1 MVLIFLEA
9 KKIENTADKYDAQA
23 IYLKDFF
30 EDNRVN
36 R

>member
-9 KKIENTADKYDAQA
+9 KKIENTADKYDTQA